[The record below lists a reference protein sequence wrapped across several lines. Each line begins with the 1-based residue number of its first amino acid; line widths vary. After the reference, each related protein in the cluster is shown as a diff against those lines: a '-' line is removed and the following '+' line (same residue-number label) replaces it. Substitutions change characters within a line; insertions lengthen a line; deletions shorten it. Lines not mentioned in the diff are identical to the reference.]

1 MKKSLVVTL
10 ALVFV
15 LGIAGTAFAAANPF
29 VDVPAKHWAY
39 DAVAKLANAGIVDG
53 YNDGTFRGDKTM
65 TRYEMAQIVAKAMV
79 KSEKA
84 DAETKAL
91 VDKLAVEF
99 NAELQNLGVRVA
111 KLEKNAST
119 IKFTGDIRIR
129 HDNTADAKDG
139 SVWKNRY
146 RLNMTADVNDKTS
159 LYARYMYTDHDA
171 FGTSGDTGRL
181 SDMALTTKGLLGNTD
196 VTVGRYSLNLGP
208 TTNLSGTTGNL
219 DGIQT
224 KSTFGKASLMLGYAD
239 AQYWGDKGYDKDK
252 GDLRKLNSTYAT
264 LPIQTLAMKD
274 VYFAEAAY
282 AFDNKVK
289 VNVDYFKSDS
299 ESNKYKEVYDI
310 FGGGIAYQ
318 IDKNWK
324 LSGEYYVNDADYADT
339 LAASKG
345 TDDNKALIARLSYK
359 GMNAKKPGSWGAFV
373 EYNKVEGYAFPY
385 AMSGGYI
392 VYDGSNVGVEDGHGI
407 KSWNAQVNYTLAKN
421 VTFEG
426 IYQFNIK
433 DAQTGDDAPSDTFT
447 RVQINY
453 LF

>member
-99 NAELQNLGVRVA
+99 NAELQNLGVRVS

-129 HDNTADAKDG
+129 HDNLPDAKDQ
-139 SVWKNRY
+139 SLWKNRY

-171 FGTSGDTGRL
+171 FGTTGDTGRL
-181 SDMALTTKGLLGNTD
+181 SDMALTTKGLIGNTD

-208 TTNLSGTTGNL
+208 TTNFAGTTGNV
-219 DGIQT
+219 DGLMT
-224 KSTFGKASLMLGYAD
+224 KSTFGKANLMLGYAD
-239 AQYWGDKGYDKDK
+239 AQYWGDKGGAQSKAYPLPA
-252 GDLRKLNSTYAT
+252 GTYLT
-264 LPIQTLAMKD
+264 QTQKMKD
-274 VYFAEAAY
+274 IYFAEANY
-282 AFDNKVK
+282 AFTKNVK
-289 VNVDYFKSDS
+289 AGVTYFKNRDNDS
-299 ESNKYKEVYDI
+299 TYNDVYDI
-310 FGGGIAYQ
+310 FGGNVVYQ
-318 IDKNWK
+318 INPNWK
-324 LSGEYYVNDADYADT
+324 LIGEYYVNKADDSQYV
-339 LAASKG
+339 
-345 TDDNKALIARLSYK
+345 DNSDPKAVIARLSYK
-359 GMNAKKPGSWGAFV
+359 GMNAKNPGSWGALV
-373 EYNKVEGYAFPY
+373 EYGKYEGKVLPY
-385 AMSGGYI
+385 AMTGAYI
-392 VYDGSNVGVEDGHGI
+392 VMDSSSVGVANNHGL

-433 DAQTGDDAPSDTFT
+433 DAYTGNDAPSDSFT
-447 RVQINY
+447 RAQVNF